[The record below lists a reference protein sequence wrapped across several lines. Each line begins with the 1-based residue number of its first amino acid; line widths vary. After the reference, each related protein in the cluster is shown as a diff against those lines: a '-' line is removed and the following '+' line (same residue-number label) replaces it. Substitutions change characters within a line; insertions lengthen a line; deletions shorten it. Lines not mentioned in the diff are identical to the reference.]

1 MAQRLLA
8 LDLDGTTLNHLGEL
22 SVAVRDAVRGMP
34 DEVCVVVATGRSIIA
49 TVPVLRQLGLVS
61 GFAVCANGAL
71 TLRLDPALPG
81 GYTVIEEVTF
91 DPRPI
96 LERLRRE
103 LPGAR
108 VAVEE
113 HGVGFKVSRHFP
125 EGELMGVVREVEWEE
140 LLTHPVTR
148 VTLRQP
154 ESTPEEF
161 LEMVER
167 AGLHGV
173 SYAVGWSAWLD
184 INPEGVSKASALE
197 LVRRRLQVEPEHT
210 VACGDQR
217 NDLEMLHWAAW
228 GVAMGNAPHE
238 VQAVADEVAGHVD
251 EDGLVP
257 VLAAIADAARRG
269 VPFRE
274 GVSSQATARLTT

>member
-1 MAQRLLA
+1 MAQRMLA
-8 LDLDGTTLNHLGEL
+8 LDLDGTTLNHMGEL
-22 SVAVRDAVRGMP
+22 SDAVRDAVRAIP
-34 DEVCVVVATGRSIIA
+34 DDVCVVVATGRSILA
-49 TVPVLRQLGLVS
+49 TMPVLDRLGLTS

-71 TLRLDPALPG
+71 TLSLDPGADG
-81 GYTVIEEVTF
+81 GYTVVDEVTF

-113 HGVGFKVSRHFP
+113 HGVGFKVSQHFP
-125 EGELMGVVREVEWEE
+125 DGELMGVVRQVDWEE
-140 LLTHPVTR
+140 LVAHPVTR

-197 LVRRRLQVEPEHT
+197 LVRRHLEVEPDHT
-210 VACGDQR
+210 IACGDQR

-228 GVAMGNAPHE
+228 GVAMGNAPDE
-238 VQAVADEVAGHVD
+238 VKAVADEVAGHVD

-257 VLAAIADAARRG
+257 VLDAIADAARRD
-269 VPFRE
+269 VPFRD
-274 GVSSQATARLTT
+274 GVPSQATTRLLT